1 MENGK
6 SRSSI
11 AANAPQVQ
19 RLQIR
24 YSANDQRWTG
34 GLYAGAVK
42 AWGVFF
48 NNLFHSSESAF
59 RTSGLDMYACISI
72 GMYVG
77 VPIG

>member
-1 MENGK
+1 MINDG
-6 SRSSI
+6 RVVFM
-11 AANAPQVQ
+11 QVPL
-19 RLQIR
+19 RR
-24 YSANDQRWTG
+24 G
-34 GLYAGAVK
+34 
-42 AWGVFF
+42 GVFF